1 MTTTMKTIR
10 RVLPASSTEGWRAT
24 FLWLAAAA
32 TFPGLHRK
40 HLLRH
45 RCRGGLRVIRE
56 DGAGSGIFSFSAGG
70 AGREAGVCL

>member
-10 RVLPASSTEGWRAT
+10 RVSPAIFTEGWRAI
-24 FLWLAAAA
+24 FWLAAAA